1 MKDKDKDMEKDGGQP
16 TAPAQEPVSDRTP
29 ETEQAPTEADEA
41 QARIAALEAQ
51 VKERDDRYLRLAA
64 EYDNFRRRSREEKEA
79 LYDGAV
85 ADAVKALLPIVDNL
99 ERAAGYED
107 GGQVREGLVLTAKS
121 VQSAWHE
128 LRVEAYG
135 TVGDTFDPAL
145 HNAVMHDE
153 DPERGE
159 GEIVEVFQRGYRRGK
174 QVIRFAMVKTVN

>member
-1 MKDKDKDMEKDGGQP
+1 MKDKDMEKDGGQQA
-16 TAPAQEPVSDRTP
+16 APAQEPMTGQSPEAEQTP
-29 ETEQAPTEADEA
+29 VDPIAEAE
-41 QARIAALEAQ
+41 ARIAALQAQ
-51 VKERDDRYLRLAA
+51 VKEQDDRYLRLAA

-79 LYDGAV
+79 LYDTAV

-107 GGQVREGLVLTAKS
+107 GGQIREGVVLTAKS
-121 VQSAWHE
+121 VESAWHE

-135 TVGDTFDPAL
+135 AVGDTFDPTL